1 MSENPSSSSVEI
13 DAGAGNAN
21 AGEIDAPSQ
30 DETGTAPS
38 AVAPASAEGDRRRA
52 RQPTVVSFSDVVR
65 AHHGWDL
72 AAQRH
77 DEART
82 TRAREVFAAQLAQF
96 QRLHKLK
103 VVDAYWSRKEASAVV
118 LTELEHRPGTLRRFV
133 QRVLRREDAPDLRLE
148 RVTDWVTGD
157 VRELAD
163 LLHQCDVLAI
173 KAVWGLEGLQR
184 AVVMQWL
191 FAVEAHV
198 LGFVESEW
206 ERTRRDG
213 AKAKTVRPMQ
223 DGRSSAPASEAEQKD
238 ERDREQ
244 AKRREEKARL
254 ADLRGGMVRELRN
267 IEGYYLQA
275 GQKRARLRYVEG
287 MLVLGTVAIAISA
300 VLTGA
305 ILDIFGLL
313 DLESAGV
320 RRFYACMT
328 AGAVGAIVSVLTR
341 MGGSRG
347 GFTIDHELGS
357 FGVMLLGSF
366 RPLIGAV
373 SGVILSFLVQ
383 TDLVPIDKGALSL
396 EFYVV
401 VAFLA
406 GFSERW
412 TQVILEGAM
421 RTIDKPDDISDD
433 AAGKAAGNPENA

>member
-1 MSENPSSSSVEI
+1 MSESPSSSGVDI
-13 DAGAGNAN
+13 DAGTGSAN
-21 AGEIDAPSQ
+21 ASEVGAPSQ
-30 DETGTAPS
+30 DETSTALS
-38 AVAPASAEGDRRRA
+38 AAAPASTEGDRRRA

-65 AHHGWDL
+65 AHHAWDV

-82 TRAREVFAAQLAQF
+82 TRAREDFVAQLAQF
-96 QRLHKLK
+96 QRLHKLT
-103 VVDAYWSRKEASAVV
+103 VVGAYWSRKEASAVV
-118 LTELEHRPGTLRRFV
+118 LTKLQHRPGILRRFV
-133 QRVLRREDAPDLRLE
+133 QRVMRREEAPDLRLE

-157 VRELAD
+157 ARELAD

-184 AVVMQWL
+184 AVVVQWL

-213 AKAKTVRPMQ
+213 AKAKTGRPTH
-223 DGRSSAPASEAEQKD
+223 DGRSSAATSEAEQKD

-254 ADLRGGMVRELRN
+254 ARWCDGTVRELRK
-267 IEGYYLQA
+267 IENYYLQA

-287 MLVLGTVAIAISA
+287 MLVFGIVAIAIAA
-300 VLTGA
+300 VLSGV

-313 DLESAGV
+313 DLERAGV
-320 RRFYACMT
+320 RRFYACMA
-328 AGAVGAIVSVLTR
+328 AGAVGAIISVLMR
-341 MGGSRG
+341 MSRG
-347 GFTIDHELGS
+347 GFTIDNELGS
-357 FGVMLLGSF
+357 FGIMLLGSF

-383 TDLVPIDKGALSL
+383 TDLVPIDEGAVSL

-412 TQVILEGAM
+412 TQVVLDGAM
-421 RTIDKPDDISDD
+421 RTIDKPDD
-433 AAGKAAGNPENA
+433 AAGKAASNPDDA

>member
-103 VVDAYWSRKEASAVV
+103 VVDAYWS
-118 LTELEHRPGTLRRFV
+118 RRFV

-287 MLVLGTVAIAISA
+287 MLVLGIVAIAIVA